1 MWAQAGF
8 DNPLIERSVR
18 NGRPVNDPAKF
29 AYLATRHGTVRFNGL
44 WPRFSCVQG
53 SPNLWGRVEESSR
66 KLNSLRSSGAGLLA
80 AVG

>member
-1 MWAQAGF
+1 MSASLTLAEVAEHMWAQAGF

-53 SPNLWGRVEESSR
+53 SPNLWGRVEES
-66 KLNSLRSSGAGLLA
+66 
-80 AVG
+80 VGS